1 MIRRLVR
8 IAAAFALVT
17 AAAGALAQSVA
28 PVVLRYAVTAP
39 EKSVYGQQLARF
51 AQAVAEETGGSVKID
66 VYYGGQLGKEND
78 TVQQIARGRIDAGS
92 QGIIFWS
99 TLVPELQLLL
109 LPMYFRSPAELDCTI
124 DNGLAETVARR
135 LEAKGV
141 HVLGWGDGSTLEIV
155 GKRPFTSPA
164 DLAGAKAG
172 TYGSRLGV
180 LMWQALGAHATPTS
194 FAELAPGF
202 QTGLLDV
209 SVTIPAFYVPTGL
222 NKIAPVMTRL
232 DLYFTPSLGVVSQAA
247 WERLTRAQR
256 DGLLRAAQR
265 VPVAQRRA
273 EVREFQQRML
283 DLHVASGGQLA
294 LATPAQRE
302 AFRKV
307 LAAAWPQMA
316 REAGPDGP
324 AFFVAMEAARKAC
337 EEKL

>member
-1 MIRRLVR
+1 MFRRIAR

-17 AAAGALAQSVA
+17 GAVGVLAQSAA
-28 PVVLRYAVTAP
+28 PVVLRYATNAP

-51 AQAVAEETGGSVKID
+51 AQHVAEETGGSVKLD

-78 TVQQIARGRIDAGS
+78 VVQQIARGRIDAGS
-92 QGIIFWS
+92 NGIIFWS

-124 DNGLAETVARR
+124 DNGLAETVVRR

-141 HVLGWGDGSTLEIV
+141 HVLGWGDGSTIEMV
-155 GKRPFTSPA
+155 GKRPFASPA

-172 TYGSRLGV
+172 TYGSRGGV
-180 LMWQALGAHATPTS
+180 LMWQALGAHPTPTS

-209 SVTIPAFYVPTGL
+209 SVTVPSFYVPTGL

-232 DLYFTPSLGVVSQAA
+232 DLYFNSSLTVVSQAA
-247 WERLTRAQR
+247 WERLSPGQR
-256 DGLLRAAQR
+256 DGLQRALQR
-265 VPVAQRRA
+265 RPVAQVRA

-283 DLHVASGGQLA
+283 DQHVASGGQLA
-294 LATPAQRE
+294 VATPAQRE

-307 LAAAWPQMA
+307 LAAAWPQIV
-316 REAGPDGP
+316 REAGPEGP
-324 AFFVAMEAARKAC
+324 AFFEAMEAARKAC